1 MPIALRHMQ
10 QCAAAAQ
17 TETMNVED
25 RLSPHLSATADHLP
39 SVRRVAVLGGGI
51 TGLSAAYFLAGA
63 RRAGTPIQELLIE
76 ARDRLGG
83 SIQTERME
91 GFLIEGGPDSFITEK
106 PEAAALCR
114 ALGLGDSLLGSND
127 AGRRTYILH
136 RGRLVPLPDG
146 LMLLV
151 PTRIWPMLTTPL
163 LPLRGKLAMFAEV
176 FTQPPGVGNGAPN
189 DESVASFVGR
199 HFGDAMTENIAD
211 PLLAGVF
218 GGDSAALSIRSV
230 LPRFYEMEQ
239 EYGSLTRATLR
250 AIRQR
255 RARTKASPA
264 SNAAGAAPAPTLFMT
279 LKDGMGR
286 MVEAL
291 KQHLDLP
298 QVFLGQSVL
307 AIEPY
312 ERGAAGRSYKI
323 RCEGGAVH
331 EADAVIMTLP
341 AYQCSRLASAFDT
354 SLAQPLESIPYS
366 SAMTVSMAYG
376 KNVREQLQPGFGFLV
391 PRKERR
397 RLLACTFVHVKFN
410 HRAPTAGALLRCFL
424 GGSRDPEALHLSN
437 QDAVELCQRE
447 LRSILN
453 LEVEPSF
460 YRIYRWPQS
469 MPQYEVGHSERVGAI
484 LRRLQNHPGL
494 FVAGNAYSG
503 IGISDCIRTAKA
515 AAERALSFLSTV

>member
-1 MPIALRHMQ
+1 M
-10 QCAAAAQ
+10 
-17 TETMNVED
+17 
-25 RLSPHLSATADHLP
+25 
-39 SVRRVAVLGGGI
+39 RRIAVLGGGI

-63 RRAGTPIQELLIE
+63 RRAGAPIEELLIE

-83 SIQTERME
+83 SIQTERVE

-106 PEAAALCR
+106 PEAGALCR
-114 ALGLGDSLLGSND
+114 AIGLGDSLLGSND

-163 LPLRGKLAMFAEV
+163 LPLRGKLAMAAEV
-176 FTQPPGVGNGAPN
+176 FTKPPGAGNGAAN

-199 HFGDAMTENIAD
+199 HFGDAMTQNIAD

-239 EYGSLTRATLR
+239 EYGSLTRATLK
-250 AIRQR
+250 AMRQR
-255 RARTKASPA
+255 RARAKASPA
-264 SNAAGAAPAPTLFMT
+264 WAAPTLFMT
-279 LKDGMGR
+279 LREGMGR

-291 KQHLDLP
+291 TQRLDLSHL
-298 QVFLGQSVL
+298 FLGQSVV

-312 ERGAAGRSYKI
+312 ERGAAGRAYRI
-323 RCEGGAVH
+323 RCEGGVVH
-331 EADAVIMTLP
+331 DADAVIMALP
-341 AYQCSRLASAFDT
+341 AYQGSRLASALDPG
-354 SLAQPLESIPYS
+354 LAQLLDSIPYS
-366 SAMTVSMAYG
+366 SAMTVSMGYAE
-376 KNVREQLQPGFGFLV
+376 NVLEQLWPGFGFLV
-391 PRKERR
+391 PRKEKL
-397 RLLACTFVHVKFN
+397 RLLACTFVHGKFN
-410 HRAPTAGALLRCFL
+410 HRAPPGGALLRCFL
-424 GGSRDPEALHLSN
+424 GGSRDPEALNLSD
-437 QDAVELCQRE
+437 QAAVELCRRE
-447 LRSILN
+447 LGSILN
-453 LEVEPSF
+453 FDAEPCF

-469 MPQYEVGHSERVGAI
+469 MPQYEVGHSERVDAV
-484 LRRLQNHPGL
+484 LRELQNHPGL

-515 AAERALSFLSTV
+515 AAERALSFLSAA